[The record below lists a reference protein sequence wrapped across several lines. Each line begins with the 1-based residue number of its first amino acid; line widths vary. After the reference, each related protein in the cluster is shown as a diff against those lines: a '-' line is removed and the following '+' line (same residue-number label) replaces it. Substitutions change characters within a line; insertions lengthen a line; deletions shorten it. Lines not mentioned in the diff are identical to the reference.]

1 MVRHNYKYRYAHK
14 ECGHDGEWFRHP
26 LTNKTWSNYTKCV
39 NIDDLELKHSV
50 NLIYI
55 SGYSI
60 SLVAILLSL
69 AILGYFNS
77 LPNEMEYLRG
87 QTEGGPS
94 VLIVCFITPRKNVPG
109 VVNETPCSKNGEE

>member
-1 MVRHNYKYRYAHK
+1 MIRHNYNNRYAHK

-77 LPNEMEYLRG
+77 ASQMKFERASDPPTLEFFLLILAD
-87 QTEGGPS
+87 S
-94 VLIVCFITPRKNVPG
+94 V
-109 VVNETPCSKNGEE
+109 